1 MKRIFVVILVLSAGF
16 SASGEVDMIKKGE
29 NALQMMHI
37 AAVVQFLGA
46 RDLVDQ
52 IDYSSD
58 QAETAVSQLAWWMR
72 YLALLGGVEYNGE
85 AISDVTSSA
94 DDDWFRAAAAA
105 QAADNHLEVPRNPLR
120 RLPLAKSLISTLSDS
135 LGILKESV
143 PLQNAADDT
152 ALELLLR
159 TSRLIENGK
168 LEEAEQLLSV
178 LERNTSQWDTI
189 TIPIAGGELVDVYF
203 YDPLLFAVTAE
214 LWFMFAEVQLSKK
227 NGSDLVGQYYQSQL
241 DFFRGNYDTALNR
254 LEIILRQV
262 ESPIIRQW
270 FLTVQAAAEKEA
282 APVLT
287 YAEQTDSD
295 AVSANLAMQIAWYT
309 DYYDLA
315 DNLISNVNERSLLRE
330 YQPRVTGLT
339 LMGKGQYYQ
348 SWLAFGDFAE
358 SLRRSDITRPVELS
372 WKLLYVRVRFEN
384 GYNDRGAGS
393 EILELLNGLD
403 TGWASAWAFRQL
415 FAQYYIYHIGAK
427 SS

>member
-1 MKRIFVVILVLSAGF
+1 MKRIFAVILVFSAGF
-16 SASGEVDMIKKGE
+16 SAAGEAHMIKNGE

-37 AAVVQFLGA
+37 ASVVQFLGA

-52 IDYSSD
+52 IDCSSEH
-58 QAETAVSQLAWWMR
+58 AETAVSQLEWWMK
-72 YLALLGGVEYNGE
+72 YLALLGGMEYRS
-85 AISDVTSSA
+85 AASYAVPSSA
-94 DDDWFRAAAAA
+94 DDDWFRAAAAV
-105 QAADNHLEVPRNPLR
+105 QATEHHLEVPRNPLR

-135 LGILKESV
+135 LGISKEPV
-143 PLQNAADDT
+143 PLLYSAEGT

-159 TSRLIENGK
+159 AARLIENGK
-168 LEEAEQLLSV
+168 PEEAGQLLDV

-189 TIPIAGGELVDVYF
+189 TIPIEGGELVDVFF

-214 LWFMFAEVQLSKK
+214 LWFTMAEMQLSER
-227 NGSDLVGQYYQSQL
+227 NGADMVGQYYQSQV
-241 DFFRGNYDTALNR
+241 DFFRGSCDSALNR

-262 ESPIIRQW
+262 ESPTIRQW

-282 APVLT
+282 APVLA
-287 YAEQTDSD
+287 YAKQIDSD
-295 AVSANLAMQIAWYT
+295 KASAELALQIAWYT
-309 DYYDLA
+309 DCYDLA
-315 DNLISNVNERSLLRE
+315 DTLIGSVTERRLLRE

-339 LMGKGQYYQ
+339 LMGNGQYYQ

-358 SLRRSDITRPVELS
+358 ALRRSDITRPVELS

>member
-189 TIPIAGGELVDVYF
+189 AIPIAGGELVDVYF